1 MAVVIRRTVFFDR
14 TTFSWTAVLAGVTAA
29 LVVQVLLT
37 MLGLGIGLISI
48 DATTAANTSLGVSW
62 AAFLYWAVAGIIA
75 AFAGGWVAGAVT
87 IPGTGA
93 AHGLAAWAVATL
105 IVVGAAT
112 LAAGNSASI
121 AGNLLGPT
129 AISMARYDDLR
140 RDRTELATTGQR
152 ARAEQA
158 EVETARRAVAAGM
171 LASFFALVLGA
182 FAAFVGGMLGSRY
195 EPVLDR

>member
-1 MAVVIRRTVFFDR
+1 MAPGSRRTVFFDR
-14 TTFSWTAVLAGVTAA
+14 TTFSWTAVLAGVVAA
-29 LVVQVLLT
+29 LVTQVLLT
-37 MLGLGIGLISI
+37 MFGLGIGLISI
-48 DATTAANTSLGVSW
+48 DATAANMPLGVSW
-62 AAFLYWAVAGIIA
+62 GAFIYWAVAGIIA
-75 AFAGGWVAGAVT
+75 AFVAGWVTGAVT
-87 IPGTGA
+87 MPGTGA

-140 RDRTELATTGQR
+140 RDRMELATTGQR

-158 EVETARRAVAAGM
+158 EVESARRAVAAGM
-171 LASFFALVLGA
+171 LASFVALVLGA
-182 FAAFVGGMLGSRY
+182 FAAFVGGVLGSRY
-195 EPVLDR
+195 EAVLDR